1 MDIYS
6 KKQVWKLMLSL
17 LAILI
22 GVASLIITSSLVNEL
37 KDEERKKNRNLGS
50 SN

>member
-22 GVASLIITSSLVNEL
+22 GVASLFITSSLVNEL
-37 KDEERKKNRNLGS
+37 KDEERKKI
-50 SN
+50 